1 MEEIETEFI
10 RPISSALGMIACLT
24 LGACGSPTITPT
36 MPAAPLAT
44 PKSTPALTTTS
55 VVETSTAVP
64 SASQT
69 PTAILKPYQSGMPE
83 FRHIYTIVME
93 NKEYGS
99 IVGSQAA
106 PYLNSLIAQY
116 GLATNYTGVAH
127 PSEPNY
133 FALFSGSTQG
143 VTDDGVHNLNGQN
156 LADQIGA
163 AGRTW
168 RVFAENVPLNCFT
181 GAVAMNGE
189 DGSGVYARKHEPA
202 ISFTD
207 ISRSS
212 SHCANISDLTHF
224 DPAAANYE
232 LVVPNLCHDMHDCS
246 VAVGDHFL
254 NGFVPTVLN
263 SQAWQADGVLFI
275 VWDEGT
281 TNLGGGGHVPLLVIS
296 NRVQKGSRSAVTH
309 NHYSLLRTVEDAWG
323 LGCLNQACKANNL
336 GEFFH

>member
-1 MEEIETEFI
+1 MQRRTFYTQLSLAVLSLI
-10 RPISSALGMIACLT
+10 ALTALAACVPYT
-24 LGACGSPTITPT
+24 TNPTSVPDTSTPPTGAITPT
-36 MPAAPLAT
+36 RIATEPAD
-44 PKSTPALTTTS
+44 
-55 VVETSTAVP
+55 
-64 SASQT
+64 
-69 PTAILKPYQSGMPE
+69 SGLPV
-83 FRHIYTIVME
+83 FSHIYQVIME

-116 GLATNYTGVAH
+116 ALATNYTGVAH

-163 AGRTW
+163 AGKTW

-189 DGSGVYARKHEPA
+189 DGSGVYARKHDPA

-212 SHCANISDLTHF
+212 SRCANISDLTHF

-232 LVVPNLCHDMHDCS
+232 LVVPNLCNDMHDCS

-254 NGFVPTVLN
+254 NGFVPTILN

-275 VWDEGT
+275 IWDEGT

-309 NHYSLLRTVEDAWG
+309 NHYSLLRTVEDACG

-336 GEFFH
+336 DEFFH